1 MALSRQ
7 LRDAVRGSYL
17 QPMDVSDDSHIYL
30 DISMKYTEASDIAN
44 YGRQAT
50 YNATKTQPIIS
61 NPEKYHVSVDRFQIS
76 GRSLPI
82 YVFDPASPPAVWLEY
97 GGFSVKTDF
106 VFTYQATTPP
116 NPAIVPFNKYYHVYD
131 VQHYLNMMNTA
142 FATAFTALGAL
153 VVLPVGSVAPYIVW
167 DANSGLASVYAQTAH
182 YNLTLANPIKIFW
195 NTEVHDVLIF
205 FPLFFDVFD
214 KWQLRVLDY
223 RNNTDGSNLFI
234 KQQASGASGW
244 NCVKSIIFTSSSIPV
259 AGTYTSLN
267 SQANNSN
274 AVNDDDTNS
283 LNILTDFKI
292 DPTFAMA
299 QRTDLLYVASDNT
312 RKLDLQGNTPLRNI
326 NINIFWSDVDGNLY
340 PLVISRNQEASIKLL
355 FTKKTQDF

>member
-326 NINIFWSDVDGNLY
+326 NINIFWSDAGGNLY